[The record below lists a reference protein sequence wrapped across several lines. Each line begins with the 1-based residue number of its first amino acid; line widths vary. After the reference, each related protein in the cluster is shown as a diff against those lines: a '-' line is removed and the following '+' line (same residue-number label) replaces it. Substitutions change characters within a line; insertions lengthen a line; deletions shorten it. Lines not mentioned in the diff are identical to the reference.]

1 VTTNSKTALARPR
14 WRKVFADLWENKLR
28 TLLVVA
34 SIAVGVFAVGTIA
47 STYVIFSEDLT
58 ISYAA
63 SNPTNIDIWTDYF
76 DENFVKTIENLPEVS
91 QAEGRY
97 ILNVRLRQEGGTWKN
112 HDLVAIEDFEDSNI
126 NLVNPLEGKT
136 IPGPRELVIERNALN
151 ESVYHTG
158 EVLQLQLEDNTIQ
171 EIPVVGIVQDPT
183 GAGGDFLAA
192 PKGYITMDTLEW
204 LDQPRQFNHIFATV
218 SGDPDDKATI
228 EHAADAIEDKI
239 EKSGRTVY
247 YRKTNFTH
255 KHPMEAVALTIL
267 AVLGV
272 LGVMITLLS
281 SSLIANT
288 LNALLS
294 QQMRQIGVMKLVGAR
309 STQISSMYIVLILAF
324 GFFALLIA
332 VPTGVNAG
340 YALAN
345 FAANFL
351 NITLQGFRVV
361 PLAIVLQVLIALGI
375 PLLAGYF
382 PVNRGAKTT
391 VRRAISDDPQ
401 GGQPSNTNLV
411 AKLLGRIRWISR
423 PILLSIRNTFRRKGR
438 LALTLFTLI
447 TGGAIFI
454 SVFNL
459 RVSLEGF
466 LDLLSD
472 HFGADLT
479 IELEQPYR
487 TSEVEAAVLQV
498 PDVQG
503 FEAWSYAPAEIL
515 NPDGSL
521 DANLHIL
528 APPAHS
534 KLISPDIIEGRWFEP
549 GEPRA
554 LALADGIREL
564 YPNLK
569 AGDTLRLEVADQREE
584 DWTVVGI
591 FRFSSPVDEMFGYAD
606 YETISEIHNLRDR
619 SSSYRIVTR
628 NHTLADQENAA
639 RAVDSA
645 LRSAGFKVSNI
656 EPGLLTLSEASE
668 GINILVVLLLLMA
681 LLSALVGSIGLTGTM
696 SMNVL
701 ERTREIGVMRAIGAG
716 NPAIIK
722 SVIIEGAMIG
732 LISWVF
738 AAIVSLPFSMLLIRI
753 MSDSMFNALVPL
765 KLAPFGY
772 LIWLVVVLVL
782 SALASLLPARSAAN
796 LTIREVL
803 AYE

>member
-1 VTTNSKTALARPR
+1 MTANSKTALVRPR
-14 WRKVFADLWENKLR
+14 WRKVFSDLWENKLR

-34 SIAVGVFAVGTIA
+34 SIAVGVFAIGTIA
-47 STYVIFSEDLT
+47 STYVIFSEDLNV
-58 ISYAA
+58 SYAA
-63 SNPTNIDIWTDYF
+63 SNPANIDIWTDLF
-76 DENFVKTIENLPEVS
+76 DENYVKTIENLPEIS
-91 QAEGRY
+91 GAEGRY

-112 HDLVAIEDFEDSNI
+112 HDLVAIEDYQDSNI
-126 NLVNPLEGKT
+126 NLVNPQEGKT
-136 IPGPRELVIERNALN
+136 IPGGRELVIERNALN
-151 ESVYHTG
+151 ESVYQTG
-158 EVLQLQLEDNTIQ
+158 EVLKLQLEDNTIRD
-171 EIPVVGIVQDPT
+171 IPVVGIVQDPT
-183 GAGGDFLAA
+183 GAGGDFLAE

-204 LDQPRQFNHIFATV
+204 LDQPRQFNRILATV
-218 SGDPDDKATI
+218 SGDSDDESTI
-228 EHAADAIEDKI
+228 ENAADAIEDKI
-239 EKSGRTVY
+239 EKSGRVVY
-247 YRKTNFTH
+247 RRKTYFTH

-272 LGVMITLLS
+272 LGVLITLLS

-294 QQMRQIGVMKLVGAR
+294 QQLRQIGVMKLVGAR
-309 STQISSMYIVLILAF
+309 SFQISLMYIVLILCF
-324 GFFALLIA
+324 SFFALLIA
-332 VPTGVNAG
+332 IPAGVQAG

-345 FAANFL
+345 FAATFL

-361 PLAIVLQVLIALGI
+361 PQAVLIQVLVAVVV
-375 PLLAGYF
+375 PLAAGYF
-382 PVNRGAKTT
+382 PVNRGAKTS
-391 VRRAISDDPQ
+391 VRRAISENHP
-401 GGQPSNTNLV
+401 GGQPSSTNLL

-447 TGGAIFI
+447 MGGAIFI

-466 LDLLSD
+466 LELLSD

-487 TSEVEAAVLQV
+487 TSEIEAAILQV
-498 PDVQG
+498 PDVKRI
-503 FEAWSYAPAEIL
+503 EAWSYAPAEIL
-515 NPDGSL
+515 KPDGSL

-528 APPAHS
+528 APPAGS
-534 KLISPDIIEGRWFEP
+534 ELIDPDIIDGRWFEP
-549 GEPRA
+549 GEPKA
-554 LALADGIREL
+554 LVLADGIREL
-564 YPNLK
+564 YPDLK

-584 DWTVVGI
+584 EWRVVGL

-619 SSSYRIVTR
+619 TNSYRAVTQA
-628 NHTLADQENAA
+628 HTMADQENAA
-639 RAVDSA
+639 RAVDRA
-645 LRSAGFKVSNI
+645 LRSAGFRVSNI

-716 NPAIIK
+716 NPAIVK
-722 SVIIEGAMIG
+722 SVIIEGAVIG
-732 LISWVF
+732 LISWFF
-738 AAIVSLPFSMLLIRI
+738 AALVSLPFSMLLIRI
-753 MSDSMFNALVPL
+753 LSDSMFNALVPL
-765 KLAPFGY
+765 KLALFGY
-772 LIWLVVVLVL
+772 LIWLLAVLGL
-782 SALASLLPARSAAN
+782 SALASLLPARSAAR

>member
-1 VTTNSKTALARPR
+1 MNANSRTALVRPR
-14 WRKVFADLWENKLR
+14 WRKVFTDLWENKLR

-34 SIAVGVFAVGTIA
+34 SIAVGVFAIGTIA
-47 STYVIFSEDLT
+47 STYVIFSEDLNV
-58 ISYAA
+58 SYAA
-63 SNPTNIDIWTDYF
+63 SNPANIDIWTDLF

-91 QAEGRY
+91 GAEGRY
-97 ILNVRLRQEGGTWKN
+97 ILNVRLRQEDGTWKN
-112 HDLVAIEDFEDSNI
+112 HDLVAIEDYKDSEI
-126 NLVNPLEGKT
+126 NLVNPLEGKN
-136 IPGPRELVIERNALN
+136 IPGARELVIERNALN
-151 ESVYHTG
+151 ESVYQTG
-158 EVLQLQLEDNTIQ
+158 EVLQMQLEDNTIQ

-204 LDQPRQFNHIFATV
+204 LDQPHQFNRIFATV
-218 SGDPDDKATI
+218 SGDSDDQATI
-228 EHAADAIEDKI
+228 EKAADAIEDKI
-239 EKSGRTVY
+239 EKSGRVVY
-247 YRKTNFTH
+247 RRKTFFTN
-255 KHPMEAVALTIL
+255 KHPMESVALTIL

-294 QQMRQIGVMKLVGAR
+294 QQLRQIGVMKLVGAR
-309 STQISSMYIVLILAF
+309 SFQISLMYIVLILF
-324 GFFALLIA
+324 FSFFALLIA
-332 VPTGVNAG
+332 IPTGVQAG

-345 FAANFL
+345 FAATFL

-361 PLAIVLQVLIALGI
+361 PLAVLIQVLVAVIV
-375 PLLAGYF
+375 PLAAGYF

-391 VRRAISDDPQ
+391 VRRAISEDQP
-401 GGQPSNTNLV
+401 GGQPSSTNLL
-411 AKLLGRIRWISR
+411 ARLLGRIRWISR

-447 TGGAIFI
+447 MGGAIFI

-487 TSEVEAAVLQV
+487 TSEIGDVVLQV
-498 PDVQG
+498 PDVTG
-503 FEAWSYAPAEIL
+503 LEAWSYAPAEIL
-515 NPDGSL
+515 NSDGGL
-521 DANLHIL
+521 AANLHII
-528 APPAHS
+528 APPAGS
-534 KLISPDIIEGRWFEP
+534 DLISPDIIEGRWFEP

-564 YPNLK
+564 YPDLK
-569 AGDTLRLEVADQREE
+569 AGDTLRMEVADQREE
-584 DWTVVGI
+584 DWRVVGI

-619 SSSYRIVTR
+619 TNSYRAVTQG
-628 NHTLADQENAA
+628 HTLADQENAA
-639 RAVDSA
+639 RAVDRA
-645 LRSAGFKVSNI
+645 LRSAGFRVSNI

-732 LISWVF
+732 LISWFF
-738 AAIVSLPFSMLLIRI
+738 AALVSIPFSMLLIRI

-782 SALASLLPARSAAN
+782 SALASLLPARSASH